1 MSQYA
6 VGKQQGS
13 RISNAKAGC
22 EGRQPASPPQ
32 QACCALYAADCPA
45 VMLGLALPCL
55 PAAGER
61 QQQVAGELEREFQSG
76 LRRMQQANRTGGL
89 GL

>member
-1 MSQYA
+1 MQ
-6 VGKQQGS
+6 
-13 RISNAKAGC
+13 
-22 EGRQPASPPQ
+22 ERQPALNSSRIVH
-32 QACCALYAADCPA
+32 C
-45 VMLGLALPCL
+45 MLPTSMPRYSALPCHL
-55 PAAGER
+55 SAGER